1 MTEPILEQIALAL
14 VAVLEDI
21 QGGSEYETTVSA
33 VNRPTRLEDYTPTH
47 LAIALTQSDPEEDED
62 QEGAGSLK
70 MWIQPFQIHCFI
82 QVSDKDETPID
93 TLANRFRADVEKAV
107 RQDPTLGGLATDL
120 RVRPPESWI
129 FKSNRS
135 FEGVT
140 VNVEVHYRT
149 LEDDPYTQ
157 GG

>member
-14 VAVLEDI
+14 VDVLEDI
-21 QGGSEYETTVSA
+21 TEHGGYSVTVSE
-33 VNRPTRLEDYTPTH
+33 VVRPTRLEDYTPQH
-47 LAIALTQSDPEEDED
+47 LAIALTQPDPDEDED

-70 MWIQPFQIHCFI
+70 MWIQPFQVHCFI

-120 RVRPPESWI
+120 RVRSPESWI

-140 VNVEVHYRT
+140 VNI
-149 LEDDPYTQ
+149 
-157 GG
+157 